1 MPLLPDGD
9 RMKKHIPNLFT
20 LGNLLC
26 GCLAVLVL
34 LESETLL
41 AKTWFDPF
49 LGAAFLV
56 LLGAFLDFFD
66 GFFARLLKVDGE
78 LGKQLDSLADMVTFG
93 VVPGLIAY
101 KFIIIMDQN
110 AFDLCLIPLL
120 IILMSAMRLAKF
132 NISTE
137 QTDSFIGVPTPANAL
152 FWIGLPFLLD
162 WQEFEN
168 TYLVIGLA
176 LLFSYLLVCPLR
188 LIALKFKTYG
198 WSGNQA
204 RWVLILSSIATLIT
218 LTTITGNVLA
228 SLPIIIILY
237 IIISVINNS
246 FSKHGL

>member
-1 MPLLPDGD
+1 
-9 RMKKHIPNLFT
+9 MKKHIPNLFT

-34 LESETLL
+34 LDSKTLL

-49 LGAAFLV
+49 LGAAFFV
-56 LLGAFLDFFD
+56 LFGAFLDFFD

-93 VVPGLIAY
+93 VAPGLIAY
-101 KFIIIMDQN
+101 KFILVMNDN
-110 AFDLCLIPLL
+110 AIQLCLIPLL

-137 QTDSFIGVPTPANAL
+137 QSDSFIGLPTPANAM
-152 FWIGLPFLLD
+152 FWIGLPFLLN
-162 WQEFEN
+162 WQAFEN
-168 TYLVIGLA
+168 AYAIVILT
-176 LLFSYLLVCPLR
+176 LIFSYLLICPLR

-198 WSGNQA
+198 WSGNEA

-237 IIISVINNS
+237 LIISVINNS